1 MNNTLILYKENKSN
15 LEPYSTNN
23 TLNKS
28 KHITYNPESNYRCN
42 SEYRHKFL
50 FDSVVSE
57 QDFRFA
63 IDSNLE
69 AENYA
74 DLYIYELEVNG
85 FTIDE
90 QIEALDDLDR
100 SIQDLVDSL
109 LELSK
114 DSPKACKD
122 RTVIENTVRYAA
134 NIIYINQLKVII
146 ADEIICQI
154 NTINPAVEV
163 SRKALIM
170 FLEYLGYETVQKKI
184 DGKRRRIFRLK
195 FEKENYQ

>member
-1 MNNTLILYKENKSN
+1 MNNTLILYKENESN
-15 LEPYSTNN
+15 LELDSTNN
-23 TLNKS
+23 ALDRS
-28 KHITYNPESNYRCN
+28 KHSTYNPETNYRCN
-42 SEYRHKFL
+42 EEYRHKFL

-63 IDSNLE
+63 IESNLE

-74 DLYIYELEVNG
+74 DLFIYELKDCL
-85 FTIDE
+85 IDS
-90 QIEALDDLDR
+90 QIEALDDLDE
-100 SIQDLVDSL
+100 SICKLVDFL
-109 LELSK
+109 VELSK

-154 NTINPAVEV
+154 SQINPMLEV

-170 FLEYLGYETVQKKI
+170 FLEYLGYEAVQKKI

-195 FEKENYQ
+195 FEKENC

>member
-1 MNNTLILYKENKSN
+1 MNNTLILYKENESN
-15 LEPYSTNN
+15 LELDSTNN
-23 TLNKS
+23 TLDRS
-28 KHITYNPESNYRCN
+28 KHSTYNPENNYRCN
-42 SEYRHKFL
+42 EEYRSKFI

-63 IDSNLE
+63 IESNLE

-74 DLYIYELEVNG
+74 DLFIYELKDCL
-85 FTIDE
+85 IDS
-90 QIEALDDLDR
+90 QIEALDDLDE
-100 SIQDLVDSL
+100 SICKLVDFL
-109 LELSK
+109 VELSK

-154 NTINPAVEV
+154 SQINPMLEV

-170 FLEYLGYETVQKKI
+170 FLEYLGYEAVQKKI

-195 FEKENYQ
+195 FEKENC

>member
-1 MNNTLILYKENKSN
+1 MNNTLILYKKNESN
-15 LEPYSTNN
+15 LELDSTNN

-28 KHITYNPESNYRCN
+28 KHSTYNPKNNYRCN
-42 SEYRHKFL
+42 EKYRSKFI
-50 FDSVVSE
+50 FDSIVSE

-63 IDSNLE
+63 IESNLE

-74 DLYIYELEVNG
+74 DLYIYELKDCP
-85 FTIDE
+85 IDS
-90 QIEALDDLDR
+90 QIEALDDLDE
-100 SIQDLVDSL
+100 SIYKLVDFL

-122 RTVIENTVRYAA
+122 RTVIENTIRYAA

-154 NTINPAVEV
+154 SQINPAVEV

-184 DGKRRRIFRLK
+184 DDKRRRIFRLK
-195 FEKENYQ
+195 FEKENCQ

>member
-1 MNNTLILYKENKSN
+1 MNNTLILYKENESN
-15 LEPYSTNN
+15 LELDSTNN
-23 TLNKS
+23 TLDRS
-28 KHITYNPESNYRCN
+28 KHSTYNPETNYRCN
-42 SEYRHKFL
+42 EEYRHKFI

-63 IDSNLE
+63 IESNLE

-74 DLYIYELEVNG
+74 DLYIYELRDCP
-85 FTIDE
+85 IDS
-90 QIEALDDLDR
+90 QIEALNDLDE
-100 SIQDLVDSL
+100 SICKLVDFL
-109 LELSK
+109 VELSK

-154 NTINPAVEV
+154 SKINPAVEV

-170 FLEYLGYETVQKKI
+170 FLEYLGYEAVQKKI
-184 DGKRRRIFRLK
+184 NGKRKRIFRLK
-195 FEKENYQ
+195 FKKENCQQL

>member
-1 MNNTLILYKENKSN
+1 MNNTLTLYKKNESN
-15 LEPYSTNN
+15 LEPCNTN
-23 TLNKS
+23 TAQSQS
-28 KHITYNPESNYRCN
+28 KHSTYNSENNYRCN
-42 SEYRHKFL
+42 EEYRSKFI

-63 IDSNLE
+63 IESNLE

-74 DLYIYELEVNG
+74 DLFIYELKDCL
-85 FTIDE
+85 IDS
-90 QIEALDDLDR
+90 QIEALDDLDE
-100 SIQDLVDSL
+100 SICKLVDFL
-109 LELSK
+109 VELSK

-154 NTINPAVEV
+154 SKINPEIEV

-195 FEKENYQ
+195 FQRC

>member
-1 MNNTLILYKENKSN
+1 MNNTLILYKENESN
-15 LEPYSTNN
+15 LELDSTNN
-23 TLNKS
+23 TLDRS
-28 KHITYNPESNYRCN
+28 KHSTYNPETNYRCN
-42 SEYRHKFL
+42 SEYRSKFI

-63 IDSNLE
+63 IESNLE

-74 DLYIYELEVNG
+74 DLFIYELKDCL
-85 FTIDE
+85 IDS
-90 QIEALDDLDR
+90 QIEALDDLDE
-100 SIQDLVDSL
+100 SICKLVDFL
-109 LELSK
+109 VELSK

-154 NTINPAVEV
+154 SKINPAIEV

-170 FLEYLGYETVQKKI
+170 FLEYLGYEAVQKKI

-195 FEKENYQ
+195 FEKENC

>member
-1 MNNTLILYKENKSN
+1 MNNTLTLYKKNESN
-15 LEPYSTNN
+15 LEPCNTN
-23 TLNKS
+23 TAQSQS
-28 KHITYNPESNYRCN
+28 KHSTYNSENNYRCN
-42 SEYRHKFL
+42 EEYRSKFI

-63 IDSNLE
+63 IESNLE

-74 DLYIYELEVNG
+74 DLFIYELKDCL
-85 FTIDE
+85 IDS
-90 QIEALDDLDR
+90 QIEALDDLDE
-100 SIQDLVDSL
+100 SICKLVDFL
-109 LELSK
+109 VELSK

-154 NTINPAVEV
+154 SQINPMLEV

-170 FLEYLGYETVQKKI
+170 FLEYLGYEAVQKKI

-195 FEKENYQ
+195 FEKENC

>member
-1 MNNTLILYKENKSN
+1 MNNTLILYKENDFN
-15 LEPYSTNN
+15 LEPCNTN
-23 TLNKS
+23 TAQSQS
-28 KHITYNPESNYRCN
+28 KHSTYNPETNYRCN
-42 SEYRHKFL
+42 EEYRSKFI

-63 IDSNLE
+63 IESNLE

-74 DLYIYELEVNG
+74 DLFIYELEVNG

-109 LELSK
+109 LERSK

-122 RTVIENTVRYAA
+122 RNVIENTVRYAA

-154 NTINPAVEV
+154 NKINPAVEV

-170 FLEYLGYETVQKKI
+170 FLEYLGYETAQKKI
-184 DGKRRRIFRLK
+184 DGKRKRIFRLK
-195 FEKENYQ
+195 FEKENCQ

>member
-1 MNNTLILYKENKSN
+1 MNTTLTLYKENESN
-15 LEPYSTNN
+15 LESWSTNN

-28 KHITYNPESNYRCN
+28 KHSTYNPETNYRCN
-42 SEYRHKFL
+42 EEYRSKFL
-50 FDSVVSE
+50 FNSVVSE

-63 IDSNLE
+63 IESNLE

-74 DLYIYELEVNG
+74 DLFIYELKDCL
-85 FTIDE
+85 IDS
-90 QIEALDDLDR
+90 QIEALDDLDE
-100 SIQDLVDSL
+100 SICKLVDFL
-109 LELSK
+109 VELSK

-154 NTINPAVEV
+154 SQINPMLEV

-195 FEKENYQ
+195 FEKENC